1 METNETIG
9 ATESVQHV
17 TEEFLKTQIVQKDER
32 IQQLEEHIQRVTQRD
47 YATRGELQ
55 SMRDG
60 MHEWTM
66 AALKSREISETN
78 AEEIAEICGF
88 ELTSEVEAEVTVTYY
103 ITLQV
108 PAGEEAEDIINEI
121 DFDAITYDCD
131 KITYVSSNVDSM
143 DI

>member
-1 METNETIG
+1 METTET
-9 ATESVQHV
+9 TPPM
-17 TEEFLKTQIVQKDER
+17 TEEFMLSQLKIKDER
-32 IQQLEEHIQRVTQRD
+32 IQQLEEHVQRVTQRD

-66 AALKSREISETN
+66 EALKSREISETN
-78 AEEIAEICGF
+78 AEEIADICGF

-108 PAGEEAEDIINEI
+108 PAGEEAEDIINNEI

-131 KITYVSSNVDSM
+131 KVTHVSSSVDGI

>member
-1 METNETIG
+1 MEQTTIIN
-9 ATESVQHV
+9 ATAEYYQQ
-17 TEEFLKTQIVQKDER
+17 QIADKDLR

-55 SMRDG
+55 GMRDG

-66 AALKSREISETN
+66 EALKSREISETN

-88 ELTSEVEAEVTVTYY
+88 ELTSEVEVEVNVTYY
-103 ITLQV
+103 ITPQV
-108 PAGEEAEDIINEI
+108 PAGEDAEDIINEI
-121 DFDAITYDCD
+121 DFDAITYDVD
-131 KITYVSSNVDSM
+131 KVTHVSSSVDGI

>member
-1 METNETIG
+1 METNETVMH
-9 ATESVQHV
+9 ATH
-17 TEEFLKTQIVQKDER
+17 EFLQTQIAQKDER

-60 MHEWTM
+60 MHDWTM
-66 AALKSREISETN
+66 TALQEREISETN

-88 ELTSEVEAEVTVTYY
+88 ELTQEVEAEVTVTYY
-103 ITLQV
+103 ITVQV
-108 PAGEEAEDIINEI
+108 PAGEDAEDIINNDI

-131 KITYVSSNVDSM
+131 KITHVSSNVDS
-143 DI
+143 ISV